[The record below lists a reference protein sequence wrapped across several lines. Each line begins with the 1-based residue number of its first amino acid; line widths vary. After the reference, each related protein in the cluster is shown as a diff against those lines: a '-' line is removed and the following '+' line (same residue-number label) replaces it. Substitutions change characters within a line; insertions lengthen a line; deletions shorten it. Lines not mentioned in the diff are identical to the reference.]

1 MSLLRKILAVSA
13 LSLGLAVPAQAEAI
27 VWMMFRDANGAY
39 KPVEARL
46 QRRAMSMFD
55 CREALDAGAAQVLAR
70 QLSDPDKHPDLVG
83 WRFTYAECR
92 EPRMSS
98 Q

>member
-1 MSLLRKILAVSA
+1 MLSLRKVLVAGAMSLGVV
-13 LSLGLAVPAQAEAI
+13 VPAQAEAI
-27 VWMMFRDANGAY
+27 VRMMFRDANGAY

-46 QRRAMSMFD
+46 QRQPMTMFD
-55 CREALDAGAAQVLAR
+55 CRMALDAGAANTLAK
-70 QLSDPDKHPDLVG
+70 QLSDPENHPDLVG

-92 EPRMSS
+92 EPTM

>member
-1 MSLLRKILAVSA
+1 MLNIKKVLVAGA
-13 LSLGLAVPAQAEAI
+13 LSLGVVAPAQAEAI

-46 QRRAMSMFD
+46 QRQPMTMFD
-55 CREALDAGAAQVLAR
+55 CRMALDAGAANTLAE
-70 QLSDPDKHPDLVG
+70 QLSDPENHPDLVG

-92 EPRMSS
+92 EPTM
-98 Q
+98 